1 MENYFPFHKF
11 SKLENMQ
18 MNIVTEGQ
26 LEVWQSIEEI
36 NNALERASKRKLY
49 FEALKKLERGKG

>member
-1 MENYFPFHKF
+1 MENFFPFHKF

-36 NNALERASKRKLY
+36 NNPIERISQRKLY
-49 FEALKKLERGKG
+49 FEALKKLERNK